1 MKLKRETVA
10 MPEELPAPIPK
21 EYQVAF
27 WGAIGLFRDWRRGQP
42 EPLGS
47 VYQKPVPISTLCDIV
62 MIFEDSMPEDLW
74 RLLLNSPAVS
84 DKWAKDR
91 SYQSGARCLAQAIRE
106 RKEWFSRP
114 VSG

>member
-1 MKLKRETVA
+1 MA
-10 MPEELPAPIPK
+10 EELPAPIPK

-27 WGAIGLFRDWRRGQP
+27 RGAIGLFRDWRRGHP
-42 EPLGS
+42 EPVGS
-47 VYQKPVPISTLCDIV
+47 VYQQPVPISTLCDIV
-62 MIFEDSMPEDLW
+62 MIFEDPMPEDLW